1 MLAKLAEQG
10 GRSTPEENRKS
21 FVTKVFRKTSAAKLS
36 ENLDS
41 IALLLV
47 GYVDVSL
54 GGSQL
59 FVASKFHDHFG

>member
-36 ENLDS
+36 EHLHG
-41 IALLLV
+41 IALLLIRH
-47 GYVDVSL
+47 VDVTL
-54 GGSQL
+54 GCGEL
-59 FVASKFHDHFG
+59 FVARQLHNHFG